1 MSGTLTTLSIDEI
14 ITPGIRKHFVD
25 EYKQVKPAL
34 EKLYKIG
41 TQESKTDTYEN
52 YTGLTTV
59 KAVPELGTYDEDV
72 PIKAYGLKLTPVK
85 KGLMMPVTMEMRK
98 WAKAKAI
105 WDGSRH
111 LARALAR
118 DVEDQAA
125 DTFNKAFNTSF
136 TSYTDNKPLCSVEHP
151 RADGGADQSNA
162 SATGIVFSEE
172 NIEVALLALE
182 SQKDDRGQM
191 ITVFGNRVIIPPAL
205 RKQALI
211 DLRSDGRSGTANND
225 VNVYKSMQSYYGT
238 IEILVWDRLGA
249 ANGGSD
255 TAWFLEDT
263 STSQIMWQWA
273 QRPNVTKNDNI
284 GFKQDVTYYKGM
296 YYASKGWRDFR
307 GIYGSKG
314 DGQSYTD

>member
-1 MSGTLTTLSIDEI
+1 MALTTMSIDKI
-14 ITPGIRKHFVD
+14 VTPGIRKHFVD
-25 EYKQVKPAL
+25 EYQQVKPAL
-34 EKLYKIG
+34 EKVLKVG
-41 TQESKTDTYEN
+41 NQESKIDTYEN
-52 YTGLTTV
+52 YTGLATV
-59 KAVPELGTYDEDV
+59 ATVAEQGTYQEDL
-72 PIKAYGLKLTPVK
+72 PIKAYGVALTPVK

-98 WAKAKAI
+98 WAKAKEI

-125 DTFNKAFNTSF
+125 SLFNNAQSTAH
-136 TSYTDNKPLCSVEHP
+136 TSYTDGKPLGSVDHT
-151 RADGGADQSNA
+151 RADGGTAQSNA
-162 SATGIVFSEE
+162 SATGIVFSEA
-172 NIEVALLALE
+172 NLEVALLALE

-191 ITVFGNRVIIPPAL
+191 ITVFGNRLLIPPAL

-211 DLRSDGRSGTANND
+211 DLRSDGRSGTADND
-225 VNVYKSMQSYYGT
+225 VNVYKSMQSFYGS

-255 TAWFLEDT
+255 TRWFLQDT
-263 STSQIMWQWA
+263 SVSQLMWQWA
-273 QRPNVTKNDNI
+273 TKPNVTKNDEI

-307 GIYGSKG
+307 GIWVSAG
-314 DGQSYTD
+314 DGQAYAS